1 MQNAHKKNRNATL
14 VRSCEIKKRMEE
26 RKSQERTGHRELA
39 QQVRVERVSK
49 AKRGEHCR
57 QPSVALLHVPPQR
70 RQVPARRLN
79 VGFAVRQQHDGRV
92 AAHEVERRNGRT
104 AGASAI
110 AIARAAAGD
119 RVRLLFG
126 GLEHLQ
132 RLEQTVPQ
140 IRAAGG
146 DHRVD
151 QREGARAPGGIHHGE
166 VAHDLGRVGVGDER
180 DAIVLA
186 GRVQHGANRVLD
198 NVECGEQ
205 RVFGAL
211 RDSLCG

>member
-1 MQNAHKKNRNATL
+1 M
-14 VRSCEIKKRMEE
+14 VRYSEIDKRMEE
-26 RKSQERTGHRELA
+26 TKSQERTGHRELA
-39 QQVRVERVSK
+39 QQIRVERVSK
-49 AKRGEHCR
+49 AKRGEHRR
-57 QPSVALLHVPPQR
+57 QPPVALLHVPTQR

-79 VGFAVRQQHDGRV
+79 VGFAVRQQHDGRI
-92 AAHEVERRNGRT
+92 ATHEMQRRDGCP
-104 AGASAI
+104 SAI
-110 AIARAAAGD
+110 AIAHGAAGD

-132 RLEQTVPQ
+132 RLEQAVPQ

-151 QREGARAPGGIHHGE
+151 QREGARASGGIHHGE